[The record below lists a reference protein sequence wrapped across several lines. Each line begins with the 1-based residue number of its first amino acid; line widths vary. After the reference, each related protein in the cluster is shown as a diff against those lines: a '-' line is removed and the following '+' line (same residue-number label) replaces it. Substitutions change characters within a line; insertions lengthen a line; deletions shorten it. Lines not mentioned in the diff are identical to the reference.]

1 MDYNTTFDLPPSR
14 QLADLFT
21 RLLTNQQPIKIIV
34 GARDTQ
40 QAGWIAT
47 DIHSLNLLDRRDWQ
61 KNFAPGTISA
71 IMAEHVW
78 EHLTHEEG
86 IRAAEICYEYL
97 QGGGYLR
104 LAVPDGLHP
113 NPAYLDWVRP
123 QGVGPDAEEHKLI
136 YDYRSLGELL
146 RTCGFHVQLLE
157 YFDELGRFHYQEWN
171 PEQGLIRRSRRFD
184 PRNHPYNHSYNQI
197 YSQPSNQSPTAYNST
212 VTQWRKHLSLQ
223 SCPLNSYCS
232 LMNINY
238 TSLILDA
245 WKLS

>member
-1 MDYNTTFDLPPSR
+1 MDYSTTVELPPSM
-14 QLADLFT
+14 QLADLIT
-21 RLLTNQQPIKIIV
+21 RLLANQQPIKIIV

-47 DIHSLNLLDRRDWQ
+47 DIHSLNLLDRRDW
-61 KNFAPGTISA
+61 KRNFSPGTISA

-78 EHLTHEEG
+78 EHLTQEEG

-113 NPAYLDWVRP
+113 NPAYIDWVRP
-123 QGVGPDAEEHKLI
+123 QGVGPDAEDHKLI

-146 RTCGFHVQLLE
+146 RNSGFRVQLLE

-171 PEQGLIRRSRRFD
+171 PEQGLIQRSRRFD
-184 PRNHPYNHSYNQI
+184 PRNQPYNQI
-197 YSQPSNQSPTAYNST
+197 GSPPNSQSRAIYNGA
-212 VTQWRKHLSLQ
+212 VAQWRKHLFLK